1 MNYLAVSGLSK
12 AVKSVKQWI
21 SKLIEQLD
29 YDWKSGN
36 AKNAGTNTEVRDKA
50 RSKMS
55 DERATLLY
63 IVDTYSKHL
72 VEVEHYPIR
81 KVREELDQFAK
92 EMVDADKD
100 SLEDVLF
107 RFRQYFM
114 SYKTAEYAFLRKTF
128 EDFKGIVWNFVE
140 QLSEDIQD
148 EQATD
153 HSLGSSLKELK
164 EAVEADSISLLRA
177 KSREFIEVYMV
188 HQAKKEDRRVKRV
201 RSIKKN
207 LDLVKRQ
214 LVEADRAVRMDH
226 LTGAYNRKSFDEHM
240 KQQHQLFQL
249 SLTPVSV
256 LSVDIDFFKK
266 INDSYGHDVGDFILK
281 ECVKLLQDAFK
292 SDNDF
297 VARIGGE
304 EFAIVLAGHNV
315 EHAVKRAEDLMS
327 RIRKEVFIE
336 KNNELRFTASM
347 GIAQLLEGE
356 SVDQLMKRADQALYD
371 SKHNGR
377 NRFTLARTLASAA

>member
-1 MNYLAVSGLSK
+1 M
-12 AVKSVKQWI
+12 KQWI

-29 YDWKSGN
+29 YDWKSGT
-36 AKNAGTNTEVRDKA
+36 AKDAGTNTDARDKA

-92 EMVDADKD
+92 ELVDADKNT
-100 SLEDVLF
+100 LEDVLF

-140 QLSEDIQD
+140 QLSDDVQD
-148 EQATD
+148 EQASD
-153 HSLGSSLKELK
+153 HSLGSSLKQLK
-164 EAVEADSISLLRA
+164 EAVEADSIPLLRA

-226 LTGAYNRKSFDEHM
+226 LTGAYNRKSFDEHI

-249 SLTPVSV
+249 SQTPVSV
-256 LSVDIDFFKK
+256 LSLDIDFFKK
-266 INDSYGHDVGDFILK
+266 INDNYGHDIGDFILK
-281 ECVKLLQDAFK
+281 ECVKLLQDVFK
-292 SDNDF
+292 TENDF

-304 EFAIVLAGHNV
+304 EFVIVLSGHNI
-315 EHAVKRAEDLMS
+315 EHAVKRAEDLMA
-327 RIRKEVFIE
+327 RIRKEVFLE
-336 KNNELRFTASM
+336 KNMELRFTASI
-347 GIAQLLEGE
+347 GIAQLLDGE
-356 SVDQLMKRADQALYD
+356 TPEQFMKRADQALYD

-377 NRFTLARTLASAA
+377 NRFTLARTLAAAA